1 MRGKIVL
8 LASSGFLSAMSLSG
22 IAQAQT
28 EPVGPSKVASEDPD
42 DADII
47 VTARRRDEKL
57 SDIPAAI
64 TVIDATSLADRG
76 GAYDARQLLA
86 DQPSVRFNNLQSTN
100 TSEISIR
107 ASSTARATNG
117 DASIGLYR
125 DGAYIGG
132 GAVGGRNFSRLDFLD
147 IGRVEVL
154 RGTQGALYGR
164 NAVGGT
170 VNVVSARP
178 EFDTS
183 GFLHVRYDFETEG
196 KQAQGAINLGLS
208 DNVAIRVSAD
218 GISQTKG
225 FFYNP
230 NNDVYFDRNKG
241 YAVRGQIR
249 FKTGPL
255 DLTLLAESQ
264 DLTLPD
270 VYYQVAIAR
279 GTSGFPGGFIQPQ
292 FTYSWNTRPDASQ
305 KVQTYQGLL
314 SLDLGSGITLSSTT
328 SYRRRKSAY
337 TLDSDGTDPASVA
350 AARASG
356 AVVVNVDASAAAFIT
371 DTTTN
376 FYQDVHL
383 GGKSGGLTWL
393 AGGDLV
399 ILKSSYVGI
408 LTRTPTVANL
418 STGTRQPSLLK
429 FRSYAA
435 YGSVG
440 YDLTAKLNFTGELRY
455 TKDNRSIVA
464 GFFDL
469 GTGVPLGGAARSVNA
484 RTEPDNLSYN
494 ATLSYKFGS
503 GILGYAKVGSSYRA
517 GGFNVNLGDI
527 RQPIPIDAAYGNE
540 KSMTYEVGLRGAP
553 GHRLF
558 FAVAGYYTDINGL
571 IAQTDNG
578 CAVTNPVCPVAP
590 TTFLTTAGNA
600 RSYGVEAELSK
611 TLPVA
616 RGQFRFAL
624 SASYQNGKVT
634 SGVYNNLRLPQV
646 PDFLYSANINFRHDF
661 IGGTTLVAN
670 ALYSVQL
677 GGLQELRVNSVKLD
691 DFDLINLRL
700 GIEKGKVSLTVFAD
714 NVGNE
719 VYRVTRD
726 TTINRYSLPRVI
738 GVEASFRW

>member
-1 MRGKIVL
+1 MRRKIVL
-8 LASSGFLSAMSLSG
+8 LASSGFLSAMSWSG
-22 IAQAQT
+22 AAQAQSTPGAPQASTT
-28 EPVGPSKVASEDPD
+28 EID

-64 TVIDATSLADRG
+64 SVIDVTSLTDRG

-117 DASIGLYR
+117 DPSIGLYR
-125 DGAYIGG
+125 DGAYVGG

-170 VNVVSARP
+170 INIVSARP
-178 EFDTS
+178 EFNTS
-183 GFLHVRYDFETEG
+183 GFVHVRYDFETEG
-196 KQAQGAINLGLS
+196 KQAQGAVNLGLS

-241 YAVRGQIR
+241 YAVRGQVR
-249 FKTGPL
+249 FKTGPI
-255 DLTLLAESQ
+255 DLTLLAETQ
-264 DLTLPD
+264 DLSLPD

-279 GTSGFPGGFIQPQ
+279 GTPGFPGGFIQPQ

-337 TLDSDGTDPASVA
+337 SLDADGTDPASVA

-356 AVVVNVDASAAAFIT
+356 AVVVAVDASAAAFIT

-383 GGKSGGLTWL
+383 GGKSSGFTWL

-399 ILKSSYVGI
+399 ILKSNYVGI
-408 LTRTPTVANL
+408 QTRTPTVLNP
-418 STGTRQPSLLK
+418 SPGTRQPSLLK

-440 YDLTAKLNFTGELRY
+440 YDLTTKLNFTGELRY
-455 TKDNRSIVA
+455 TKDDRSIVA

-469 GTGVPLGGAARSVNA
+469 GTGAPLGGAARAVNA
-484 RTEPDNLSYN
+484 RTKPENLSYN
-494 ATLSYKFGS
+494 ATLSYKFGG

-540 KSMTYEVGLRGAP
+540 RSTTYEVGLRGAP
-553 GHRLF
+553 GQRLF
-558 FAVAGYYTDINGL
+558 FAIAGYYTNINGL

-590 TTFLTTAGNA
+590 TTFLTTAGKA

-616 RGQFRFAL
+616 HGQFRFAL
-624 SASYQNGKVT
+624 TASYQNGKVT

-646 PDFLYSANINFRHDF
+646 PDFLYSANVNFRHDF

-670 ALYSVQL
+670 ALYTVQL
-677 GGLQELRVNSVKLD
+677 GGLQELRANSVKLD

-700 GIEKGKVSLTVFAD
+700 GIEKGKFTFSVFAD
-714 NVGNE
+714 NVGNQ